1 MNDGLWQD
9 KVDLAAALRLA
20 VRCQFHEGID
30 NHFTYGLPGRQDR
43 YFLHP
48 YGLHWSEIRA
58 SDIMVVDEA
67 GHVVEGEGIA
77 ETSAVCIHGPVH
89 RAHPEGRC
97 VLHTHMPYATA
108 LAMVE
113 GGRLEPAS
121 QTALMYYDDVAYDPD
136 YSGLADTVAEGERL
150 AGIMGD
156 KRVLLMA
163 NHGALVVGQTVAE
176 AFHRLYFLERAC
188 QAQVYAMSTGR
199 ALKLIGDNMAAATK
213 VQLRAEH
220 PTTAMAFFTAMK
232 RLLDRDDPGYLQ

>member
-67 GHVVEGEGIA
+67 GLVVEGEGIA

-108 LAMVE
+108 LAMIE

-163 NHGALVVGQTVAE
+163 NHGAL
-176 AFHRLYFLERAC
+176 
-188 QAQVYAMSTGR
+188 
-199 ALKLIGDNMAAATK
+199 KLIGDNMAAATK
-213 VQLRAEH
+213 VQLRAEL
-220 PTTAMAFFTAMK
+220 PTSAVAFFTAMK